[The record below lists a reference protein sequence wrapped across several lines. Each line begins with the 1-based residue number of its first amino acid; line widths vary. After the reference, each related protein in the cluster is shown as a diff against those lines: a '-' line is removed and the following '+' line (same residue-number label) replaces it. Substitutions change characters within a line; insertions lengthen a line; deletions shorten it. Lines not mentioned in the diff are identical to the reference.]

1 MAADWA
7 YLDLPTGVAGD
18 MLLAAL
24 LDLGVPRHVV
34 FDPLRALGLEG
45 AFRVAVDAG
54 QSRGLRG
61 LRLSVEPLEA
71 VPPQR
76 HWRRLQPL
84 LQGAPWP
91 EPLRQRVLAT
101 FTALAE
107 AEAAVHGCAPDAVHF
122 HELGAVDALVDVVGV
137 CAGLLHL
144 GITRLLASPPPA
156 GHGQVDTAHG
166 RLPLPAPAVLE
177 LALRHGIPFADSGGF
192 PAGELCT
199 PTGLALLSAWVDA
212 YRPAPALAPRAV
224 GIGLGHRELDRPN
237 LLRLWL
243 PGAEGAV
250 DDNGWPARPEPV
262 LLQQCQIDDMDGEAL
277 AFLQDALRSA
287 GALDVFLQPLQMKKG
302 RPGVLL
308 SCLARPSQAPQL
320 RQVWWRHST
329 TLGLR
334 EQLQDR
340 WELPRQAL
348 ELPSPWGPLRA
359 KRHPGP
365 DGPRVKVEADDL
377 ARLAREQGLGLR
389 ELRDRLG
396 VPPEEVPP
404 GELPP
409 EDLPEEGNDGALA

>member
-24 LDLGVPRHVV
+24 IDLGVPEDVV
-34 FDPLRALGLEG
+34 LDPLRALGLSG
-45 AFRVAVDAG
+45 AFSLSVAAG

-61 LRLSVEPLEA
+61 LRAHVQPLET

-76 HWRRLQPL
+76 HWRLLQPL
-84 LQGAPWP
+84 LQAAPWP
-91 EPLRQRVLAT
+91 DPLRQRVLAT

-107 AEAAVHGCAPDAVHF
+107 AEAAVHGCAPEAVHF

-144 GITRLLASPPPA
+144 GIDRVLASPPPA

-199 PTGLALLSAWVDA
+199 PTGLALLTVWVDG

-224 GIGLGHRELDRPN
+224 GIGLGHRDLDRPN

-243 PGAEGAV
+243 PGVDGAA
-250 DDNGWPARPEPV
+250 DPGWPARPEPV

-277 AFLQDALRSA
+277 AFLQEELRRG

-308 SCLARPSQAPQL
+308 SCLVRPSEAPQL

-334 EQLQDR
+334 EQIQDR
-340 WELPRQAL
+340 WELPRQPL
-348 ELPSPWGPLRA
+348 ELTSPWGPLRA

-365 DGPRVKVEADDL
+365 DGPRVKVEADEL

-389 ELRDRLG
+389 ELRDRL
-396 VPPEEVPP
+396 V
-404 GELPP
+404 LSR
-409 EDLPEEGNDGALA
+409 EDDDAPLV

>member
-1 MAADWA
+1 MGTDWA

-24 LDLGVPRHVV
+24 LDLGVPEAVLL
-34 FDPLRALGLEG
+34 DPLRALGLGE
-45 AFRVAVDAG
+45 AFRVSVEAAR
-54 QSRGLRG
+54 SAGLRG
-61 LRLSVEPLEA
+61 MRVTVQPLEA
-71 VPPQR
+71 LPPQR
-76 HWRRLQPL
+76 HWRQLHPL
-84 LQGAPWP
+84 LQAAPWP

-107 AEAAVHGCAPDAVHF
+107 AEAAVHGCSPEAVHF

-144 GITRLLASPPPA
+144 GIDGLLASPPPA
-156 GHGQVDTAHG
+156 GHGQVATAHG

-177 LALRHGIPFADSGGF
+177 LALRHGIPFADSDGF

-199 PTGLALLSAWVDA
+199 PTGLALLSVWVTG
-212 YRPAPALAPRAV
+212 YRPVPALTPRAV
-224 GIGLGHRELDRPN
+224 GVGLGHRSLDRPN

-243 PGAEGAV
+243 PQPQGT
-250 DDNGWPARPEPV
+250 DDGWPARVAPV

-277 AFLQDALRSA
+277 AFLQDELRSA
-287 GALDVFLQPLQMKKG
+287 GALEVYLQPLQMKKG

-308 SCLARPSQAPQL
+308 SCLARPAEAPRL

-334 EQLQDR
+334 EQIQDR
-340 WELPRQAL
+340 WELPRQSL
-348 ELPSPWGPLRA
+348 ELPSPWGPVRA

-365 DGPRVKVEADDL
+365 AGPRVKVEADDL
-377 ARLAREQGLGLR
+377 ARLAREHGLGWR
-389 ELRDRLG
+389 DLRDRLDR
-396 VPPEEVPP
+396 PPEE
-404 GELPP
+404 
-409 EDLPEEGNDGALA
+409 DDGALA

>member
-1 MAADWA
+1 MAADWG

-24 LDLGVPRHVV
+24 LDLGVPEAVV
-34 FDPLRALGLEG
+34 LAPLRALGLEG
-45 AFRVAVDAG
+45 AFRLSVDAG
-54 QSRGLRG
+54 QSGGLRG
-61 LRLSVEPLEA
+61 LRVHVEPLETL
-71 VPPQR
+71 PPQR
-76 HWRRLQPL
+76 HWRQLQPL

-122 HELGAVDALVDVVGV
+122 HGLGAVDALVDVVGV

-144 GITRLLASPPPA
+144 GIGRLLAAPPPA
-156 GHGQVDTAHG
+156 GHGRVDTAHG

-199 PTGLALLSAWVDA
+199 PTGLALLSVWVEA
-212 YRPAPALAPRAV
+212 YRPAPALVPGAV
-224 GIGLGHRELDRPN
+224 GIGLGHRQLDRPN

-243 PGAEGAV
+243 PRAAAAADG
-250 DDNGWPARPEPV
+250 GWPARPEPV

-277 AFLQDALRSA
+277 AFLQEALREA

-340 WELPRQAL
+340 WELPRQPL
-348 ELPSPWGPLRA
+348 EIPSPWGPLRA

-365 DGPRVKVEADDL
+365 EGPRVKIEADDL
-377 ARLAREQGLGLR
+377 ARIARGQGLGLR
-389 ELRDRLG
+389 DLRDRLQG
-396 VPPEEVPP
+396 PPEQVPAE
-404 GELPP
+404 GSEQA
-409 EDLPEEGNDGALA
+409 PEEENDDPLA

>member
-1 MAADWA
+1 MGTDWA

-24 LDLGVPRHVV
+24 LDLGVPEAVLL
-34 FDPLRALGLEG
+34 DPLRALGLGE
-45 AFRVAVDAG
+45 AFRFSADAARSG
-54 QSRGLRG
+54 GLRG
-61 LRLSVEPLEA
+61 LRVNVLPLEA
-71 VPPQR
+71 LPPQR
-76 HWRRLQPL
+76 HWRQLQPL
-84 LQGAPWP
+84 LQAAPWP

-107 AEAAVHGCAPDAVHF
+107 AEAAVHGCPPEAVHF

-137 CAGLLHL
+137 CAGLVHL
-144 GITRLLASPPPA
+144 GIDGLLASPPPA
-156 GHGQVDTAHG
+156 GHGHVDTAHG

-199 PTGLALLSAWVDA
+199 PTGLALLSVWVQA
-212 YRPAPALAPRAV
+212 YRPLPALTPRAV
-224 GIGLGHRELDRPN
+224 GIGLGHRTLDRPN

-243 PGAEGAV
+243 PEGA
-250 DDNGWPARPEPV
+250 DAGWPARMAPV

-277 AFLQDALRSA
+277 AFLQDELRLA
-287 GALDVFLQPLQMKKG
+287 GALDVYLQPVQMKKG

-308 SCLARPSQAPQL
+308 SCLARPAEARQL

-334 EQLQDR
+334 EQIQDR
-340 WELPRQAL
+340 WELPRQDLA
-348 ELPSPWGPLRA
+348 LPSPWGPVQA

-365 DGPRVKVEADDL
+365 AGPRIKVEADEL
-377 ARLAREQGLGLR
+377 ARLAREHGLGWQD
-389 ELRDRLG
+389 LRDRLD
-396 VPPEEVPP
+396 PSPEE
-404 GELPP
+404 
-409 EDLPEEGNDGALA
+409 DDGALA